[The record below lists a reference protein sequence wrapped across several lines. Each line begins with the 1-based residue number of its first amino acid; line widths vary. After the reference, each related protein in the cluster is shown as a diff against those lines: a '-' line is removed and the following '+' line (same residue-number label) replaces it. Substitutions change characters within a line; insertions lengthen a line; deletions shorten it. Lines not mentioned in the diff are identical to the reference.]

1 MPIGYHAGR
10 AIELTPSIL
19 SANFANLGADVQA
32 ADEVGC
38 SWIQVDVMDGHFVPN
53 LTFGPPVIKA
63 IRPYFKGTLDVHLM
77 VSNPDALLEEYAAAG
92 ANHITVHQEASVHL
106 HRTIQRIHELGCTA
120 GVALNPATPVSSL
133 EDILEDLDLVLIMSV
148 NPGFG
153 GQIFIERSLAK
164 IAAVRSLLDQRKHEA
179 VIQVDGGVKPSN
191 IAQIVQAGATNLIA
205 GSAFYS
211 ANITPHQAWDAFVAA
226 LA

>member
-19 SANFANLGADVQA
+19 SANFAKLGADVQA
-32 ADEVGC
+32 AEQVGC

-53 LTFGPPVIKA
+53 LTFGPPVIQA

-77 VSNPDALLEEYAAAG
+77 VSNPDALLEEYAKAG
-92 ANHITVHQEASVHL
+92 ANHITVHQEASLHL

-133 EDILEDLDLVLIMSV
+133 EDIIHDLDLVLIMSV

-153 GQIFIERSLAK
+153 GQSFIERSLDK
-164 IAAVRSLLDQRKHEA
+164 IAAVRSLLDQRHHEA

-191 IAQIVQAGATNLIA
+191 IASIVQAGATNLIA

-211 ANITPHQAWDAFVAA
+211 TTSTPHQAWDAFVAA

>member
-77 VSNPDALLEEYAAAG
+77 VSNPDALLEEYAKAG

-133 EDILEDLDLVLIMSV
+133 EDIIHDLDLVLIMSV

-153 GQIFIERSLAK
+153 GQSFIERSLAK
-164 IAAVRSLLDQRKHEA
+164 IAAVRDLLDQRQHEA

-191 IAQIVQAGATNLIA
+191 IANIVQAGATNLIA

-211 ANITPHQAWDAFVAA
+211 PTITPHQAWDAFVAA

>member
-19 SANFANLGADVQA
+19 SANFATLGADVQA

-77 VSNPDALLEEYAAAG
+77 VSNPDVLLEEYAAAG

-153 GQIFIERSLAK
+153 GQSFIERSLAK
-164 IAAVRSLLDQRKHEA
+164 IAAVRNLLDQRKHEA

-211 ANITPHQAWDAFVAA
+211 STITPHQAWDAFVAA

>member
-32 ADEVGC
+32 ADQVGC

-106 HRTIQRIHELGCTA
+106 HRTIQQIHELGCTA
-120 GVALNPATPVSSL
+120 GVALNPATPISSL
-133 EDILEDLDLVLIMSV
+133 EDIIEDLDLVLIMSV

-153 GQIFIERSLAK
+153 GQSFIERSLAK
-164 IAAVRSLLDQRKHEA
+164 IAAVRSLLDQRNHEA

-211 ANITPHQAWDAFVAA
+211 STITPHQAWDAFVAA

>member
-32 ADEVGC
+32 ADQVGC

-63 IRPYFKGTLDVHLM
+63 IRPYFKGILDVHLM
-77 VSNPDALLEEYAAAG
+77 VSNPDALLEEYAKAG
-92 ANHITVHQEASVHL
+92 ANHITVHQEVSVHL

-120 GVALNPATPVSSL
+120 GVALNPATPISSL
-133 EDILEDLDLVLIMSV
+133 DDIIHDLDLVLIMSV

-153 GQIFIERSLAK
+153 GQSFIERSLAK
-164 IAAVRSLLDQRKHEA
+164 ITAVRTLLNQHNHEA
-179 VIQVDGGVKPSN
+179 VIQVDGGVKPNNVAS
-191 IAQIVQAGATNLIA
+191 IVQAGATNLIA

-211 ANITPHQAWDAFVAA
+211 SSITPHQAWDAFVAA

>member
-38 SWIQVDVMDGHFVPN
+38 RWIQVDVMDGHFVPN

-92 ANHITVHQEASVHL
+92 ANHITVHQEVSVHL

-153 GQIFIERSLAK
+153 GQSFIERSLAK

>member
-92 ANHITVHQEASVHL
+92 ANHITLHQEASVHL

-133 EDILEDLDLVLIMSV
+133 EDIIHDLDLVLIMSV

-153 GQIFIERSLAK
+153 GQSFIERSLAK
-164 IAAVRSLLDQRKHEA
+164 IAAVRSLLDQRNHEA

-211 ANITPHQAWDAFVAA
+211 STITPHQAWDAFIAA